1 MLYTNSE
8 VQWSATQNGAEVSTA
23 TVKTCNI
30 NHATT
35 CLNVAIALG
44 TRCQNVTLHKKSNF
58 RPVIH
63 TLLVI
68 SHCQLFNFLI

>member
-8 VQWSATQNGAEVSTA
+8 VQWPATQNGAEVSTA

-35 CLNVAIALG
+35 CLNVAIAQQ
-44 TRCQNVTLHKKSNF
+44 TRGQKIAPVKKM
-58 RPVIH
+58 
-63 TLLVI
+63 
-68 SHCQLFNFLI
+68 QL

>member
-8 VQWSATQNGAEVSTA
+8 VQSLVAQNGAEVSTT
-23 TVKTCNI
+23 TVKNCNI

-44 TRCQNVTLHKKSNF
+44 TPGQKVTLHKKK
-58 RPVIH
+58 
-63 TLLVI
+63 
-68 SHCQLFNFLI
+68 QL

>member
-1 MLYTNSE
+1 MYSNSE
-8 VQWSATQNGAEVSTA
+8 VQRPAAQNGAEVSTA

-44 TRCQNVTLHKKSNF
+44 TRGQKVTLRKKK
-58 RPVIH
+58 
-63 TLLVI
+63 
-68 SHCQLFNFLI
+68 QL

>member
-8 VQWSATQNGAEVSTA
+8 VQWPATQNGAEVSTA

-35 CLNVAIALG
+35 CLNVAIVQQ
-44 TRCQNVTLHKKSNF
+44 TRGQKIAPVKKM
-58 RPVIH
+58 
-63 TLLVI
+63 
-68 SHCQLFNFLI
+68 QL